1 MQNMDIQQALA
12 TRKLSC
18 TYSPRTLQGFL
29 DLRDLAAVSALVLLD
44 PAPHN
49 RARYELVGENAC
61 LDDVAKM
68 VGDDVTCE
76 QVSRDKFMEWVR
88 HAKAGSLGVE
98 NFVEGLD
105 RMLYYY
111 DKR

>member
-1 MQNMDIQQALA
+1 MQNMDIQQALT

-18 TYSPRTLQGFL
+18 TYSAHTLQGFL
-29 DLRDLAAVSALVLLD
+29 DLGDLAAVSALVLLD

-49 RARYELVGENAC
+49 RARYELVGENAR
-61 LDDVAKM
+61 LEDVAKM
-68 VGDDVTCE
+68 VGEDVTCE
-76 QVSRDKFMEWVR
+76 QVLREEFMERVR
-88 HAKAGSLGVE
+88 SAKVGDPGVE